1 MVEFSK
7 RISALGLR
15 LLPRK
20 TMSRGLGAITRLSG
34 VEPGVSRA
42 IELFAATYKVDLD
55 EAEIPEGGFKTF
67 NEFFTRAL
75 RPGARVID
83 PSPEVL
89 ISPSDGEVAEMG
101 RVAPDQTLTI
111 KGKPYRVD
119 ELLGGDPLSARFSS
133 GSHATIYL
141 SPRDYHRVHAPVSG
155 KVLSIEYLGG
165 TLYPVNSIG
174 TEYIPQLFARNERVA
189 VIQESETH
197 GLVAT
202 ILVGAIGVGR
212 MSLSFDD
219 LITNSGAE
227 KVRKDLRG
235 ASIYLEKG
243 DELGRFNLGSTVIL
257 FVEGKI
263 PLDFNA
269 VLGESIRMGERLATR
284 SKP

>member
-20 TMSRGLGAITRLSG
+20 TLSRGLGSLTRMRRI
-34 VEPGVSRA
+34 EPGVSRA
-42 IELFAATYKVDLD
+42 IELFAAAYQVDMD
-55 EAEIPEGGFKTF
+55 EAVIPDGGFKTF
-67 NEFFTRAL
+67 NEFFTREL
-75 RPGARVID
+75 RPGARHID
-83 PSPEVL
+83 PDPSVL
-89 ISPSDGEVAEMG
+89 ISPADGEVAEMG
-101 RVAPDQTLTI
+101 RVEADRTLTI
-111 KGKPYRVD
+111 KGKPYTVD
-119 ELLGGDPLSARFSS
+119 ELLGGDPLSSRFAS

-155 KVLSIEYLGG
+155 KVVSIEYLGG

-174 TEYIPQLFARNERVA
+174 TEYIPKLFAKNERIA

-202 ILVGAIGVGR
+202 VLVGAIGVGR

-227 KVRKDLRG
+227 KVRKDLRD
-235 ASIYLEKG
+235 ASVYLEKG

-263 PLDFNA
+263 PLDFHA
-269 VLGESIRMGERLATR
+269 VLGEPIRMGERLATR
-284 SKP
+284 SGS